1 MLAVEAQ
8 VQEVIVR
15 HKFAETQA
23 SHYEQLLLAHAV
35 SQEGAGIKRQEL
47 QITQASLS
55 AARANLDASRQELVR
70 ARADRDGLIR
80 QRANLRLVSPVD
92 GLVSRRDADPGTT
105 VVAGQ
110 AVVEVI
116 EPAGLWIS

>member
-23 SHYEQLLLAHAV
+23 SRYEQLLLAHAV
-35 SQEGAGIKRQEL
+35 SQEGAGIK
-47 QITQASLS
+47 
-55 AARANLDASRQELVR
+55 RQELVR